1 MSDLNTTIDRATQI
15 SRNVANTYDRRLRAA
30 LERYAGR
37 LRQAGLAAVTSP
49 VAPRS
54 PLDAWQD
61 AWDFGIDSAQR
72 AVLFWDTLRQ
82 RGNNYLAHEA
92 AGKPPLLYHAWET
105 IADAR
110 SFARPANYA
119 LVRIVPPKELRV
131 DDTLRPF
138 IIIDP
143 RAGHGPGIGGFK
155 EDSEVGVAL
164 KAGHPVYF
172 VIFFPE
178 PEDGQTLADVVD
190 AEAEFVR
197 IVAERHP
204 QSPKPVLVGNC
215 QGGWA
220 VMMLAASRPD
230 IAGPCVIN
238 GAPMSYW
245 SGNDAENPMRYSG
258 GLLGG
263 AWINLFAGDLGGGK
277 FDGAHLVA
285 NFENLNPANTLWDKY
300 YHLYANVDAEAPR
313 FLEFERW
320 WGGFYLFNDAE
331 IRWIVNN
338 LFVGN
343 KLSAGD
349 ARLGPGRFFDLKSIK
364 SPIIVFASMGDNIT
378 PPQQAFNWIGDL
390 YSSTE
395 EIKAAGQTIIGLLH
409 EDIGHLGIFV
419 SGAVA
424 KKEHAQIVELL
435 KQIQQLPPGLYA
447 MDIKERE
454 RRGGGVSYD
463 VTIVERTLED
473 LRKMQKYDRVDEK
486 PFEAVAALSE
496 LTERSYELLVR
507 PIVRQLAPEW
517 LAKLRREFHPLRV
530 QRWAFS
536 DRNPLL
542 AWLPYAASA
551 VARDA
556 SSPARGQCARRR
568 GAGGLGRRE
577 RGARPLPRPSRRD
590 RRSGVLPG
598 LRQSPVAQRRRP
610 AARDPACHPVRS
622 PFRARGAAGARH
634 ARAGDAG
641 GGLRPHRAADV
652 EGRRRS
658 PQASADGARA
668 RAGRPRAPPRP
679 HQRGPVS
686 HADARGDD
694 RRRVRART
702 CQAGAPEAPARPRR
716 SASRSRASRRDAV
729 PLPARRAPARVGHGI
744 ESAAAATGS
753 RHGGNIKGEGGSQAS
768 ARPAPPPQLGE
779 TDMRDFTNRT
789 FDEIEVGASE
799 TVSRTLTATEVEA
812 LALAAGDVDGFHVEG
827 GDTGDRLSAQG
838 AAAVAIVA
846 GLLNRRLPGPGSAI
860 VGTKFHYAGA
870 CRIGDTLTATVT
882 AKARHA
888 KDHQIDF
895 ECRCSNQDGDV
906 LVDGVATVQAPVK
919 RIAYA
924 DVATPELILRRN
936 DAFAK
941 LFKRCEGCR
950 P

>member
-15 SRNVANTYDRRLRAA
+15 SRNVADTYDRRLRAA

-395 EIKAAGQTIIGLLH
+395 EIKAAGQTIVGLLH

-551 VARDA
+551 VGATRRPRREDNALVGAERAASEGVSAALDLYRDLRDA
-556 SSPARGQCARRR
+556 TAEAAFFQVYGNLLSLNVADQQRVIRRATRFDPRSVPAVRQVLDTLEQGTPAEAYVRIALLMSKAGGGRRKLAQMERVRELVAPARLLDRISEDQFRTLMHEETIVVEFEPERAKRALPKLLRAPADRRHAHELLDVMQSHFR
-568 GAGGLGRRE
+568 LDE
-577 RGARPLPRPSRRD
+577 RQRALATELKALLPLPGRATAGTSK
-590 RRSGVLPG
+590 
-598 LRQSPVAQRRRP
+598 
-610 AARDPACHPVRS
+610 AR
-622 PFRARGAAGARH
+622 AGARQV
-634 ARAGDAG
+634 RA
-641 GGLRPHRAADV
+641 P
-652 EGRRRS
+652 RRR
-658 PQASADGARA
+658 
-668 RAGRPRAPPRP
+668 
-679 HQRGPVS
+679 
-686 HADARGDD
+686 
-694 RRRVRART
+694 
-702 CQAGAPEAPARPRR
+702 
-716 SASRSRASRRDAV
+716 
-729 PLPARRAPARVGHGI
+729 
-744 ESAAAATGS
+744 
-753 RHGGNIKGEGGSQAS
+753 
-768 ARPAPPPQLGE
+768 
-779 TDMRDFTNRT
+779 
-789 FDEIEVGASE
+789 
-799 TVSRTLTATEVEA
+799 
-812 LALAAGDVDGFHVEG
+812 
-827 GDTGDRLSAQG
+827 
-838 AAAVAIVA
+838 
-846 GLLNRRLPGPGSAI
+846 
-860 VGTKFHYAGA
+860 
-870 CRIGDTLTATVT
+870 
-882 AKARHA
+882 
-888 KDHQIDF
+888 
-895 ECRCSNQDGDV
+895 
-906 LVDGVATVQAPVK
+906 
-919 RIAYA
+919 
-924 DVATPELILRRN
+924 RN
-936 DAFAK
+936 
-941 LFKRCEGCR
+941 
-950 P
+950 